1 MFIFIQLIN
10 CLGSCIFNYYCF
22 IILFSVSNW
31 LFKTALRLRCMYCTV
46 LWFFNSFYI
55 LFTITHFYIF
65 SAPKEVARPEIDKIE
80 KGNIKFRLTPA
91 SEENGG
97 ISHYFLI
104 VVPIL
109 NNTLLRRPQDYQFN
123 EVKFNV
129 YKENKS

>member
-1 MFIFIQLIN
+1 M
-10 CLGSCIFNYYCF
+10 
-22 IILFSVSNW
+22 
-31 LFKTALRLRCMYCTV
+31 
-46 LWFFNSFYI
+46 FYI
-55 LFTITHFYIF
+55 YL
-65 SAPKEVARPEIDKIE
+65 APKEVARPEIDKIE

-123 EVKFNV
+123 EVKLNI
-129 YKENKS
+129 YKENKSYPFLTEHPDFTNKRYHTI